1 MRHKGNNYSL
11 ENISQVRSGAEL
23 SDRHRGFCFL
33 KINMECKC
41 THLWSKMMK
50 LVAATTLLKKVQLSA
65 RISKASAD
73 MEPVSHS
80 ERVIN

>member
-1 MRHKGNNYSL
+1 MTKKDPTRLSK
-11 ENISQVRSGAEL
+11 IRQTSQAAFAASSFSSWL
-23 SDRHRGFCFL
+23 L
-33 KINMECKC
+33 IMECKC

-50 LVAATTLLKKVQLSA
+50 LVASTTLLKKVQLSA